1 MTEHDRIRKILE
13 SGEVIDRLASIEHDR
28 WSHWQRYVHTH
39 CQRHEDGSLII
50 PPELVARWER
60 QIETPFSDLSEDE
73 RESDRQQ
80 VREYLPVVIEALVDQ
95 APSGGE
101 RH

>member
-13 SGEVIDRLASIEHDR
+13 SSEVIDRLASIEHDR

-39 CQRHEDGSLII
+39 CQRREDGSLII

-60 QIETPFSDLSEDE
+60 QIETPFFDLSEDE

-80 VREYLPVVIEALVDQ
+80 VREYLPVVIEALMD
-95 APSGGE
+95 
-101 RH
+101 